1 MATAYTSQF
10 APGVQ
15 VDKKLT
21 IVEFN
26 ASNGDDYQAS
36 LPFLYLQITDLGGG
50 QVLLHTAPT
59 DGEEIIIADHN
70 GNASATPIQIRVGT
84 VGHSI
89 ISAPDGIGINTDY
102 GLVCLKYVATN
113 SWAILYGR

>member
-1 MATAYTSQF
+1 MTTAYTSEL

-15 VDKKLT
+15 ADKKLT
-21 IVEFN
+21 VVEWG
-26 ASNGDDYQAS
+26 ADSDDYTAS
-36 LPFLYLQITDLGGG
+36 LPFLYIKCIETGSQTLY
-50 QVLLHTAPT
+50 LHSSPT
-59 DGEEIIIADHN
+59 DGEEIIIADHT
-70 GNASATPIQIRVGT
+70 GSCSVTPIQIRVGA
-84 VGHSI
+84 VGHNI

>member
-21 IVEFN
+21 VVEWG
-26 ASNGDDYQAS
+26 ADSDDYIAS
-36 LPFLYLQITDLGGG
+36 LPFLYLKVTETGSQI
-50 QVLLHTAPT
+50 VYLHSSPV
-59 DGEEIIIADHN
+59 DGEEIIIADHT
-70 GNASATPIQIRVGT
+70 GGASDTPIQIRVGT

-89 ISAPDGIGINTDY
+89 VSAPDGIGINTDY